1 MHAIIQAVLLS
12 GFFLGL
18 SLSVKAQE
26 IYQGLSPVVQA
37 PGSLGA
43 GVGQVVDGG
52 EPWGQPLEDSAG
64 AQGLNEAQSGSVLAE
79 MRVATHWRYD
89 NPAGSSLRGANGMG
103 VSLLLPLR
111 ADVFAESGFD
121 WSRGTNA
128 AAPPSQDYNLRHFRV
143 GLGIGWAV
151 GTQSRLEASTGV
163 SYAQLDTSRPAD
175 GFDEAALYFRLGMTT
190 QVTSRLGL
198 GAGGRITT
206 HDRYQF
212 LSVDLEANYQL
223 LRQFDVS
230 LGTEYGDFSRSFRA
244 GARLRW

>member
-89 NPAGSSLRGANGMG
+89 NPAGSSLRGAT
-103 VSLLLPLR
+103 
-111 ADVFAESGFD
+111 GFD

-230 LGTEYGDFSRSFRA
+230 LGTEYGDFNRSFRA